1 MQQIHINRLG
11 VNSIEFETP
20 VLDIPLSLGGEH
32 SFELVIIN
40 YGSPTHVNLS
50 VDPHLSEYVTF
61 LDDNP
66 YVTHEEYVPVV
77 VRIPYDGK
85 LFNTGNVFVMVG
97 YGSKKDGFTINIGTE
112 KSEMGIMREEFE
124 DSEPEPSSYQVSR
137 SRTGPPLS
145 EMLGISFQA
154 VDMRK
159 LMVLMA
165 GIVVLIAAY
174 LLISSIPSFLGENG
188 ISFGFYPS
196 VFLAIIFT
204 AAAVYLFFRLP
215 FIRR

>member
-11 VNSIEFETP
+11 VNSIEFESP
-20 VLDIPLSLGGEH
+20 VLNVPLVPGSED

-50 VDPHLSEYVTF
+50 VDPHLEDYVTF

-97 YGSKKDGFTINIGTE
+97 YGSRKDSFTINIGTE
-112 KSEMGIMREEFE
+112 KHEIGMIRDEYEDTVFEPPSCKISGTRASSPLLEMAGK
-124 DSEPEPSSYQVSR
+124 
-137 SRTGPPLS
+137 
-145 EMLGISFQA
+145 SFRA
-154 VDMRK
+154 VDMQK
-159 LMVLMA
+159 LMVLMV

-174 LLISSIPSFLGENG
+174 LFISSIPHLLGEKG

-204 AAAVYLFFRLP
+204 AAAAYLFVRLP
-215 FIRR
+215 FIR